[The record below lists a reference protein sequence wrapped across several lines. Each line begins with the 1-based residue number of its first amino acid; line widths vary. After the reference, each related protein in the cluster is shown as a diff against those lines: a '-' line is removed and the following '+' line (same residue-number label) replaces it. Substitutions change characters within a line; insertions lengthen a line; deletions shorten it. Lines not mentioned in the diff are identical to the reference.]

1 MFCPFFKF
9 MQIINPWCACAER
22 VTVVVLRVCLCVCYL
37 SNCHI
42 LGLYVENKV
51 LLGFPRQSQ
60 RMYCVNFVENAL
72 FKSSLDIC

>member
-9 MQIINPWCACAER
+9 MRIINPRRACAER
-22 VTVVVLRVCLCVCYL
+22 VTVVVLCVCYL

-60 RMYCVNFVENAL
+60 CMYCVNFVENAL
-72 FKSSLDIC
+72 FKSSGDIC